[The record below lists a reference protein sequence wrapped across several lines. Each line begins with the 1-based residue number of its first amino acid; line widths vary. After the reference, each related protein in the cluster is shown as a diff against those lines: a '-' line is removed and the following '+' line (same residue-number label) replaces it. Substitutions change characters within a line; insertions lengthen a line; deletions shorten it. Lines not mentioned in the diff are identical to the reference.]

1 MHRIDWTLQLGS
13 ASEHFTVSTDGSVED
28 AIELMVKVRWNVERE
43 RDEQAK
49 QLLSAAADALGKL
62 AEHI

>member
-1 MHRIDWTLQLGS
+1 MHRIDWTQNG
-13 ASEHFTVSTDGSVED
+13 EHFTVSTDESAED

-43 RDEQAK
+43 QDEQAK
-49 QLLSAAADALGKL
+49 QLLCAAAEALGKL